1 MVEIKNRI
9 LTLKNG
15 YHLWSQQQGHGDVQ
29 LLCLHGGPGSDHELF
44 EEFGESLADQNIA
57 VYMYDQLGS
66 WYSDTPDFSDSTN
79 REKFFNLDY
88 YVDEIEEVRQLL
100 GLNNF
105 FVLGHS
111 WGGMIG
117 QEYALKYGNVPGFK
131 GLIISDMTDDIA
143 SYEKNINRL
152 RQERLGD
159 EEVAFMKSVE
169 NGNGDYQSERYR
181 QDVTKLNYSF
191 IIRHPDHST
200 KHLISTKNRALY
212 EYFQGDNEFVV
223 TGAMGG
229 WTVADKISAI
239 QQPTAVIFGDHDT
252 MDIDEGRRM
261 AKVIPNGEFHLI
273 DDSGHCSM
281 LDNPEQYYSVLA
293 NFINA
298 HR

>member
-1 MVEIKNRI
+1 MVKTTTKI

-15 YHLWSQQQGHGDVQ
+15 YHLWAQQQGQGDVQ

-44 EEFGESLADQNIA
+44 EEFGESLAPHNVA

-66 WYSDTPDFSDSTN
+66 WYSDSPDFSIEAN
-79 REKFFNLDY
+79 RTKFFNIDY
-88 YVDEIEEVRQLL
+88 FVDEIEEVRQLL
-100 GLNNF
+100 GLDNF

-143 SYEKNINRL
+143 SYETNINRL
-152 RQERLGD
+152 RIERLGTK
-159 EEVAFMKSVE
+159 EVEFMKSVE
-169 NGNGDYQSERYR
+169 HSGDYQSERYR

-223 TGAMGG
+223 TGAMGD
-229 WTVADKISAI
+229 WTVANQLPAI
-239 QQPTAVIFGDHDT
+239 KQPTAVIFGDHDT
-252 MDIDEGRRM
+252 MDIQEGQRM
-261 AKVIPNGEFHLI
+261 AKIIPQGEFHLI
-273 DDSGHCSM
+273 KDAGHCSM
-281 LDNPEQYYSVLA
+281 LDNPKQYYTVLG